1 MILNWLKRL
10 FAKKKPLRVQISKDM
25 TFYNE
30 FIVRAPAPN
39 PNEGGEVMMFQMSVI
54 PIHPPT
60 DQELEKMFKVELSE
74 SLGQTVTDEDL
85 DKWRAEYSERLNRKY
100 FMPKG

>member
-10 FAKKKPLRVQISKDM
+10 FAKKKPLRVQISRHMIFD
-25 TFYNE
+25 NE

-39 PNEGGEVMMFQMSVI
+39 PNEGGKVLMFQMQAYLSRT
-54 PIHPPT
+54 PT
-60 DQELEKMFKVELSE
+60 DQELEEMFKVELSE

-85 DKWRAEYSERLNRKY
+85 DKWRAEYSERHNRKY
-100 FMPKG
+100 FMQKG